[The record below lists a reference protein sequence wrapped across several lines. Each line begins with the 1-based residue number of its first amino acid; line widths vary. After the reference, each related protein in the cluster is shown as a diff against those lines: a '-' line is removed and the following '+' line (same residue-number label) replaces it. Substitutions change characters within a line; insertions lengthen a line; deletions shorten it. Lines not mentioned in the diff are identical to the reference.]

1 MNEVYEKRGR
11 RYVPIGYG
19 FTGFPADGIWLV
31 QDGRAN
37 MTCLIGAKERVPMLA
52 LNYRLHKDGL
62 CRRLMMDFKHTPHS
76 WDDVAK
82 KACDYFAELAEGRGK
97 NGN

>member
-31 QDGRAN
+31 QDGRSN

-52 LNYRLHKDGL
+52 LNYRVHKDGL
-62 CRRLMMDFKHTPHS
+62 CRRLAIELRDKPHS
-76 WDDVAK
+76 WDDIAK
-82 KACDYFAELAEGRGK
+82 TACDYFAELAEGVK
-97 NGN
+97 E

>member
-31 QDGRAN
+31 QDGRSN

-52 LNYRLHKDGL
+52 LNYRMHTEGL
-62 CRRLMMDFKHTPHS
+62 CRRLMMDCKDGAS
-76 WDDVAK
+76 WNDIAR
-82 KACDYFAELAEGRGK
+82 KACDYFAELAEGRK
-97 NGN
+97 

>member
-31 QDGRAN
+31 QDGTSSMR
-37 MTCLIGAKERVPMLA
+37 CLIGSKERVPMFA
-52 LNYRLHKDGL
+52 LNYRIHADELCSYINKRFDGKP
-62 CRRLMMDFKHTPHS
+62 RSRMDEA
-76 WDDVAK
+76 VA
-82 KACDYFAELAEGRGK
+82 ACDFFAELAQEKEGK
-97 NGN
+97 K